1 MAVLGGGG
9 LTSMVRT
16 TCIILIAACYS
27 GIFKATGLLDFL
39 IVPLRRLAQKGGSFA
54 SMLVASV
61 FSAMVSCNQTLAI
74 MLTDQMTAKLTE
86 DPLLRAQYLEN
97 SAVVISPLIPWCI
110 ACSVPLSSVEAP
122 SASVLFAFYL
132 FIGLIVIHDYNFSQ
146 GIGMVLLTL
155 FAIIVIV
162 FVLMLGFS
170 LVADVWDFLSV
181 VWRELQLKL

>member
-74 MLTDQMTAKLTE
+74 MLAHQLCGKLYDDAPQLALDLE
-86 DPLLRAQYLEN
+86 D
-97 SAVVISPLIPWCI
+97 SAVTVAPLIPWSI
-110 ACSVPLSSVEAP
+110 AAAVPL
-122 SASVLFAFYL
+122 ASVQAPLVCVVTA
-132 FIGLIVIHDYNFSQ
+132 
-146 GIGMVLLTL
+146 
-155 FAIIVIV
+155 V
-162 FVLMLGFS
+162 FLYAMPL
-170 LVADVWDFLSV
+170 
-181 VWRELQLKL
+181 WRLAGSILKRKKA